1 MKCSRCDRD
10 AVIFI
15 RYNGEHLCAEHF
27 MEFLESRVKH
37 ELRKQVDLKPGDRI
51 VVGTSGGKDS
61 TTTVYLLKK
70 IFSMRRDIEI
80 IAVTIDE
87 GIEGYRDRAIGVLSG
102 YLKKIGVE
110 HRIYRIKERFGKTMD
125 EIAMMDKTLIPCT
138 YCGVFRRSL
147 LNSAARELDADYVAT
162 GLNLDDTAQ
171 SIIMNFARG
180 DLDRLA
186 RLGPHSVVKEDLIPR
201 IQPLRMIPEKEV
213 LLYAI
218 LRGIEFY
225 HGTCPYADLALRN
238 QFRKA
243 IDEWEAR
250 SPGTRHSIV
259 SVYDELKPLL
269 IERYRN
275 FKLNRCEIC
284 GDPTPGRIC
293 KACELRLRLDKIQN
307 L

>member
-110 HRIYRIKERFGKTMD
+110 HRIYRIKERFGKTID

-259 SVYDELKPLL
+259 S
-269 IERYRN
+269 
-275 FKLNRCEIC
+275 
-284 GDPTPGRIC
+284 
-293 KACELRLRLDKIQN
+293 
-307 L
+307 